1 MSGRAI
7 NFAIINTLTITSKEK
22 EAWAAQSKST
32 QNARALRRK
41 RKEGMVGNKGW
52 GAGVKKEFQLD
63 GCGESCQ
70 QVHSDSLRNPDEA
83 DMLEE

>member
-1 MSGRAI
+1 
-7 NFAIINTLTITSKEK
+7 
-22 EAWAAQSKST
+22 
-32 QNARALRRK
+32 
-41 RKEGMVGNKGW
+41 MVGNKGW